1 MTARLLGPAD
11 AQLWRALWAEALA
24 ETPAAFARRDAD
36 GPALSV
42 EVLEA
47 RRAAVLASVR
57 AFVWETPDPV
67 ACALW
72 CRDAD
77 PALPGRGWVEAVFV
91 RRFSRGQGIAAR
103 LLAALAADAHAH
115 GIAELWL
122 EVGTDNA
129 AARAAYARAGFTP
142 APAPAGR
149 SSELALRLRLPR

>member
-24 ETPAAFARRDAD
+24 EMPAAFARRDAEASTLT
-36 GPALSV
+36 P
-42 EVLEA
+42 EVLKA

-67 ACALW
+67 GCALW

-77 PALPGRGWVEAVFV
+77 PARPRRGWVEAVFV
-91 RRFSRGQGIAAR
+91 RRFARGAGIAPR
-103 LLAALAADAHAH
+103 LLAALAEDARAH

-122 EVGTDNA
+122 EVGRDNA
-129 AARAAYARAGFTP
+129 AAHAAYARAGFLP
-142 APAPAGR
+142 APDPAGR
-149 SSELALRLRLPR
+149 DSEIALRLSLSR